1 MSESLDK
8 LIDEAVTV
16 KKSHP
21 WMDSNAV
28 YNIYVMD
35 KFISCETSEVL
46 AERMAYMLKVAL
58 KQFVDSAF
66 EKCIEP
72 FNF

>member
-8 LIDEAVTV
+8 LVDAAVTV
-16 KKSHP
+16 KKSNP
-21 WMDSNAV
+21 WMDNNTV

-35 KFISCETSEVL
+35 KFISCETSELL

-58 KQFVDSAF
+58 KQFVDDAF
-66 EKCIEP
+66 AKCIEP
-72 FNF
+72 RF